1 MEIFV
6 ISFVVYL
13 LTALAIGIGI
23 MFRGQT
29 MHAGCRG
36 LPKKS
41 SCKYKSI
48 CSGQCR
54 RKK

>member
-1 MEIFV
+1 MEIFI

-13 LTALAIGIGI
+13 MTAFSIGIG
-23 MFRGQT
+23 MLFRGQS

-36 LPKKS
+36 LAEKS
-41 SCKYKSI
+41 SCKYQSI

-54 RKK
+54 WVK